1 MKTLSL
7 LLSFFTLSSQAQVVS
22 VDRPELEA
30 QRLNYESH
38 LTQKIEKNLINLVS
52 EEAYVV
58 NVSVR
63 LKTLGVE
70 TVNIGQSS
78 QAPLTERTKLEIKR
92 EFDGEEGLIPL
103 SKLGVWSV
111 DTPTESPNETPTSY
125 QKRIRNFSELIRT
138 IQIDI
143 LLDSDRV
150 PEPKVRIVRQV
161 IGTILRGRLPVAANL
176 NIQSLKL
183 ETVAKEKDN
192 LKKELLSEVNTQME
206 KLKKDVESSART
218 PASVTEKTT
227 IDYLMDFKEV
237 ISILFVSMV
246 LFVLGLLISQK
257 YTKIQEKRIAVE
269 ESISMRQLDIPKS
282 KSDSDSESSQVLEM
296 HAGAESDDAKSGF
309 DQFDE
314 IIKSQPERAAY
325 MLKQWLYGDDKESN
339 GILNYLP
346 KVIPLNSLRS
356 LLDLLSEEDRKKWNR
371 VNKLDRSELNPKVLD
386 RLIAQR
392 ISNHMIEPE
401 IGIQESTRQLL
412 AGITPREGV
421 ICIKNDVEVGALLAL
436 TMSSIQYTRIL
447 SLLDEVTIK
456 KIAVASGQ
464 MDAKKMR
471 YMGVKIEKMLNEIRQ
486 KAKSQSSVFLEKA
499 PELIRDLGVGKESA
513 IFESI
518 AGMGQKEFLVEV
530 SEQFYPAQLI
540 SNLPQHIMR
549 QALDGMSLPAKA
561 ELIASQEEL
570 SEILLE
576 AAGRGKLKEILQV
589 EVDEIEADDTRKNM
603 ILRQKDLK
611 LQNFVNNVRR
621 LIKEE
626 QSILLEVQPIIKSW
640 ADQMIARS
648 GGQNAA

>member
-1 MKTLSL
+1 MKIFSL
-7 LLSFFTLSSQAQVVS
+7 LLSILTFGSQAQVVS

-38 LTQKIEKNLINLVS
+38 LTQKIEKNLVNLVS

-70 TVNIGQSS
+70 TVNLSAPTQG
-78 QAPLTERTKLEIKR
+78 PLTERTKLEIKR

-111 DTPTESPNETPTSY
+111 DEPTQAPNQQPTSF

-183 ETVAKEKDN
+183 ETVAKEKDS
-192 LKKELLSEVNTQME
+192 LKKELLSEVNDQMQ

-246 LFVLGLLISQK
+246 LFFLGLLISQK
-257 YTKIQEKRIAVE
+257 YTNIQEKKIAVE
-269 ESISMRQLDIPKS
+269 ESISMRQLDIPRAQK
-282 KSDSDSESSQVLEM
+282 EAEGEGSQIVEM
-296 HAGAESDDAKSGF
+296 HAGGDNEDAKSGF

-314 IIKSQPERAAY
+314 IINSQPERAAY

-339 GILNYLP
+339 GILNFLP

-371 VNKLDRSELNPKVLD
+371 VNKVDQGAINPKVLD

-401 IGIQESTRQLL
+401 IGIPESTRQLL

-421 ICIKNDVEVGALLAL
+421 LCIRNDVEVGALLAL

-447 SLLDEVTIK
+447 SLLDQETIK

-464 MDAKKMR
+464 MDNKKMR

-530 SEQFYPAQLI
+530 SEQFFPAELI
-540 SNLPQHIMR
+540 SDLPQHIIR
-549 QALDGMSLPAKA
+549 QALDGLSLPAKA

-570 SEILLE
+570 AELFLE

-589 EVDEIEADDTRKNM
+589 EVDQIESDDTRKGM
-603 ILRQKDLK
+603 ILRQKDKK

-626 QSILLEVQPIIKSW
+626 QSVLLEVQPIIKSW
-640 ADQMIARS
+640 ADQMINRT